1 MRVKADLGRAS
12 EGIDT
17 GKRLLTRERSD
28 RDGNG
33 PQYFHPSPLF
43 FQGFLVSGSCVG
55 VRE

>member
-1 MRVKADLGRAS
+1 MRVKADLGKAS

-33 PQYFHPSPLF
+33 PQYFYHSPLF
-43 FQGFLVSGSCVG
+43 FQELLVSKSCV
-55 VRE
+55 